1 MNRYFFIINSF
12 KLLFRYQPGK
22 LLLLFLLTLFLG
34 INQGFSIVM
43 LIPFLQLLNVKQAE
57 NSDGLVAYFNNFI
70 ERTGIELNLEIVLVA
85 YAVILTLIAALV
97 YIKSIYQADYQQKF
111 TYQIRS
117 RLYKKIILSDW
128 QSLNSKS
135 KHNHLQV
142 LVEEVPKLADYYY
155 FYLKMLTT
163 LIVVASHLVFA
174 FLVSAKFSLFVLF
187 AGLISF
193 LILRKYLLKSYKY
206 GSEYTS
212 SFNRLLKYIDDF
224 WQTVKIAKV
233 HNSEEFYYKKFE
245 EANSSILDMEYKLQK
260 NYAIPQLL
268 YKIAGV
274 IILVALV
281 YVGYKID
288 HVPLG
293 SFFILIVLFGRIFPQ
308 FVSVNNDLNQIF
320 ANVASVKLVLKLD
333 EQFEKRTFS
342 NKKENKK
349 ISVNDKIQIKNLS
362 FSYPESEALFSDFNA
377 EIPAKKL
384 TGIIGE
390 SGLGKTTLIDLIAGL
405 QKPISGQILIDNL
418 ALDEKIYPLWKSSIG
433 YLPQD
438 AFFIDGTIKENLVWD
453 TGDEISEKEIWS
465 VLKKVNADKLVKK
478 QTNQLDTVIVNH
490 QYYFSGGE
498 RQRLALARVLLR
510 KPQIL
515 ILDEAT
521 SSLDSENEK
530 LIMEVLV
537 GLKNRVTI
545 LFVTHRK
552 SVLPWFDKVIEI
564 GEKK

>member
-362 FSYPESEALFSDFNA
+362 FIYPESEALFSDFNA

-390 SGLGKTTLIDLIAGL
+390 SGLGKTTLIDLFAGL